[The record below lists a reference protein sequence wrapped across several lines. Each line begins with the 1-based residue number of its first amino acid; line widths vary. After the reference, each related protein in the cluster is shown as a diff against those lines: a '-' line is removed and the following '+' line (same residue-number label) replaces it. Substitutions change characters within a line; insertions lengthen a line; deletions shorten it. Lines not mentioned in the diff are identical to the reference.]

1 MQQIKN
7 LSEAAKILM
16 ESDAR
21 FDQDICKMTVL
32 FPLLETL
39 GYDATKTGDILL
51 NPAYNNDGTYKM
63 DYGLRGEGEDVVK
76 TMIKMIEFD
85 AEPGLEFSNIR
96 QCIIPGSLVEY
107 IIITDCFNYYIYA
120 NAEEGLTFI
129 DVVSFNICNI
139 TASQVRS
146 FSILKNP
153 SVNLKQNY
161 ALDNDNDEVDN
172 NETESIDNKYIKPV
186 SNKNKKESATS
197 TETTVT
203 SYLMPIVIGSI
214 CVILLITAAFFGFAE
229 RENLDNWHNVSFSHD
244 NVMLNYHSL
253 KGNVSITTYENRLN
267 VVRVSI
273 TGTNLPANTNV
284 TLVLKNDVNDK
295 SHTINALTDS
305 TGSIE
310 QDIALPPSWTSNA
323 TISLKA
329 SLVFDNYQTV
339 DATNKYGQYGQYIVT
354 LDGEKNV
361 IGTSS
366 TYYDHDAIQALIAQQ
381 EAEKQAAELKAI
393 REYFA
398 NYTIVKYSNGDMCFY
413 PKNYNTDDWD
423 TANDNIN
430 STDKSYA
437 KIYYSAATQTGKFY
451 YVTGTFMSSASWPA
465 GVFTLS
471 DTVNSYDFSTKNG
484 RFRYHMNKYSSVTG
498 WCQFDQEGISN
509 LIPILT
515 QIYSSDAATIEFKNL
530 HKISISSKDKNAV
543 LSIIDLYTKYFAN
556 GSIAMNPEWFKSN

>member
-21 FDQDICKMTVL
+21 FDQDIGKMTVL

-107 IIITDCFNYYIYA
+107 IITTDCFNYYIYA

-129 DVVSFNICNI
+129 DVVSFNICNVN
-139 TASQVRS
+139 ASQIRS

-153 SVNLKQNY
+153 SVNSKQNY
-161 ALDNDNDEVDN
+161 ALDNDEDM
-172 NETESIDNKYIKPV
+172 ETEDENTSVENKYLKPSSIK
-186 SNKNKKESATS
+186 TS
-197 TETTVT
+197 KSTKPTETTVT
-203 SYLMPIVIGSI
+203 SYLMPIISGSI
-214 CVILLITAAFFGFAE
+214 CVILLITAALFGFAE
-229 RENLDNWHNVSFSHD
+229 RENVSNWHNVTFSHD

-253 KGNVSITTYENRLN
+253 KGNVNITTYENRLN
-267 VVRVSI
+267 VVKVSI

-284 TLVLKNDVNDK
+284 TLVLKNDVNEK
-295 SHTINALTDS
+295 SHTVNVLTDS
-305 TGSIE
+305 TGSIV
-310 QDIALPPSWTSNA
+310 QDISLPPSWTANA
-323 TISLKA
+323 NISLKA

-354 LDGEKNV
+354 LTGEKNV

-366 TYYDHDAIQALIAQQ
+366 TYYDHDAIQSLIAQQ

-393 REYFA
+393 REYFS

-413 PKNYNTDDWD
+413 PKGYNTDDWD

-451 YVTGTFMSSASWPA
+451 YITGTFMSSASWPA

-471 DTVNSYDFSTKNG
+471 DTVNSYDFSIKNG
-484 RFRYHMNKYSSVTG
+484 RFKYHMNKYSSVTG

-530 HKISISSKDKNAV
+530 HKVSISSKDKNAV
-543 LSIIDLYTKYFAN
+543 LSMIDLYTKYFAN
-556 GSIAMNPEWFKSN
+556 GSISMNPEWFQSN